1 MSIMSRREVKRDVL
15 FATFCTSSNMFGS
28 LYILDISIYHLF
40 YHGKLRIQDES
51 SFRMS
56 SHQFTS
62 CIHREEQNSR
72 WYTRLHSV
80 FYVCPRMST
89 YLESPCSL
97 CRSCKVSSSMKTT
110 SQWRRTS
117 WDNSEKPRAS
127 KPFPS
132 RPWNKPCP
140 LRPSWCPRQPRFPD
154 PPWGVGFNGML
165 KIDMA

>member
-1 MSIMSRREVKRDVL
+1 MGSFIM
-15 FATFCTSSNMFGS
+15 GS
-28 LYILDISIYHLF
+28 P
-40 YHGKLRIQDES
+40 ES
-51 SFRMS
+51 KMKAVSECLHIN
-56 SHQFTS
+56 SHHVFK
-62 CIHREEQNSR
+62 HREEQNSR

-80 FYVCPRMST
+80 FYVVHVCPRMST

-132 RPWNKPCP
+132 RP
-140 LRPSWCPRQPRFPD
+140 
-154 PPWGVGFNGML
+154 
-165 KIDMA
+165 